1 MTMSMNITLTR
12 TRRTLRMRQSDILC
26 TLMVKTLC
34 FFYFVDDFKHQS
46 MKSGV
51 RMTMTRPSSRATR
64 CRMSRSGRTPPGGR
78 SSSWSSPRPT
88 LAASPSP
95 STRRWSECTGR
106 ETFIETYG
114 LGIYS
119 CILSRGTFI
128 RASNFHRD
136 VWAWDLFSYTE
147 LWHLYYSVYCI
158 CSQDS

>member
-12 TRRTLRMRQSDILC
+12 TRRTLRMRQSAILC
-26 TLMVKTLC
+26 TLMMKTLC

-88 LAASPSP
+88 PAASPSP

-106 ETFIETYG
+106 DT
-114 LGIYS
+114 
-119 CILSRGTFI
+119 
-128 RASNFHRD
+128 FHRD
-136 VWAWDLFSYTE
+136 VWAWDLFSYAE
-147 LWHLYYSVYCI
+147 PWHLYYSVYVAKNCARTA
-158 CSQDS
+158 D